1 MASIENAQ
9 VAGDISGYDK
19 LLQDALKN
27 NGYKSGFVDADM
39 LDGAVEDVK
48 KSADWK
54 KMIDQI
60 QAANDTRQV
69 RIDTSDRRRRDLET
83 QMSSRRRAA
92 YEKIN
97 NDYTAGKDKAE
108 KDYDLQRVA
117 VENTYHDRVHNRINT
132 KGNEVE
138 VKRFE
143 GEYEAKIKLDKA
155 IADLEQKLAREVAD
169 IDTDATLSAEVKAQ
183 RVAAAEERTE
193 RDRKDART
201 AYNEEVSR
209 VQPATAQAKPLGF
222 LSDYLPYAHP
232 NWVSQAAAKEASQ
245 NTARAKNAVRQLE
258 NGEDITSFEKS
269 RFISTDDDQNETQ
282 GKFFS
287 LLADNDKAITQAVS
301 SLQKVIETLDDRGK
315 LEDKQINSIVG
326 LAKGVAAQINAG
338 KDVSKFESIIKL
350 INQINSD
357 SRVDKKSVEDYA
369 TDMKPKTS

>member
-1 MASIENAQ
+1 
-9 VAGDISGYDK
+9 
-19 LLQDALKN
+19 
-27 NGYKSGFVDADM
+27 
-39 LDGAVEDVK
+39 
-48 KSADWK
+48 
-54 KMIDQI
+54 
-60 QAANDTRQV
+60 
-69 RIDTSDRRRRDLET
+69 
-83 QMSSRRRAA
+83 MSSRRRAA